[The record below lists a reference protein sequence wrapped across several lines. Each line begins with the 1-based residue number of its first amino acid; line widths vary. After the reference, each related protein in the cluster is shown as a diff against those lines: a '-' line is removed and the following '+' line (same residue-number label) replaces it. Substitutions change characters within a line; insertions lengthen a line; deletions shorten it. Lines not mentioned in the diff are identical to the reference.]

1 MDLDVLRTQAADA
14 KARLERALEGFGE
27 LQRRMFAVTATAIS
41 DDGLVTVLVGP
52 QGRVISI
59 DLDPRIYRRPD
70 SRRLAETITST
81 IHRAADD
88 ATEQVKEL
96 CRPYF
101 PDEDIAA
108 QINYDLA
115 GVVQRHEERLR
126 GGER

>member
-1 MDLDVLRTQAADA
+1 MDLETLRAQAADA
-14 KARLERALEGFGE
+14 MASMERAREGLAE
-27 LQRRMFAVTATAIS
+27 LQRRLFAVTASAVS

-52 QGRVISI
+52 QGKVISV

-81 IHRAADD
+81 IQRAADD
-88 ATEQVKEL
+88 ATEQVKAL

-115 GVVQRHEERLR
+115 GVIQRHDERLN
-126 GGER
+126 GGGR